1 MKGKTRKGCTVDVAK
16 VDAKALAWVA
26 LAPVLAAAGRLAE
39 EVERFRDNPDAAA
52 LLADDLV
59 AVELNQFDAT
69 VPAITAALSALAAD
83 VVAG

>member
-1 MKGKTRKGCTVDVAK
+1 MKGKTRKGGTADVAK
-16 VDAKALAWVA
+16 LDANSLAWLA

-39 EVERFRDNPDAAA
+39 AVERFRDNPDAAA

-59 AVELNQFDAT
+59 ADELNQFDAT
-69 VPAITAALSALAAD
+69 VPGIAAALSALAAD